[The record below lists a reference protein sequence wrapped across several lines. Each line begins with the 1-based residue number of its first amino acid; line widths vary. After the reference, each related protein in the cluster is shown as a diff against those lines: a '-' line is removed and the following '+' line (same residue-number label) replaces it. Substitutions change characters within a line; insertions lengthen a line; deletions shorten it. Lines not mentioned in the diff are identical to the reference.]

1 MSFRKLTILV
11 LPFLL
16 LACADDSTQQETMPV
31 PAPAPVQ
38 VDLTAQTI
46 PAQGFV
52 INNARILDGMG
63 GSIEN
68 GSIVVQGNRIVS
80 VNEGNTSIAGALEID
95 AEGRTV
101 MPGFIDAHRHIIT
114 GENPAQWL
122 NNDAEAAMQAF
133 LEAGFTTLLSAGDP
147 PEQILELR
155 RMTAENEM
163 TGPRIIAARFTG
175 LAAPG
180 GGGGP
185 EGDPA
190 RFDVARPPMRPTE
203 AAAALPEEAVRG
215 QIQSLYDQGF
225 DAAKNVIIV
234 TPNGPEEEAL
244 GMIVEETNRLGIRT
258 ITHAVTVTDT
268 LAAVRAGVDQL
279 VHTPHIEM
287 LSEEQAQFIADSGI
301 PMTSTLGIFV
311 PFYDDNNEPIFRDYL
326 PFPWD
331 TILSAGQGPVN
342 ARLLWEAGVIYGF
355 GTDTRYE
362 PSLTLNHE
370 LKSLYLV
377 FSEEDI
383 LRIMG
388 QNAAINIAME
398 DELGTLEAG
407 KLADIVLVD
416 GDPRQD
422 IFDLLKVDVVIKN
435 GNFVVDKR

>member
-1 MSFRKLTILV
+1 MLTRISV
-11 LPFLL
+11 LL
-16 LACADDSTQQETMPV
+16 LFPVLLIACSENQMQEETM
-31 PAPAPVQ
+31 AAQEPAPVQ
-38 VDLTAQTI
+38 VDLTNQVI
-46 PAQGFV
+46 PAAGFV
-52 INNARILDGMG
+52 INNARILDGNG
-63 GSIEN
+63 GVIEN
-68 GSIVVQGNRIVS
+68 GSIVVQGNRIVAVNQGSSS
-80 VNEGNTSIAGALEID
+80 VDGALVID
-95 AEGRTV
+95 AQGRSV

-114 GENPAQWL
+114 GEDPAAWL
-122 NNDAEAAMQAF
+122 ADDAEAAMQAF
-133 LEAGFTTLLSAGDP
+133 LEAGFTTLLSAGDAP
-147 PEQILELR
+147 QQILELR
-155 RMTAENEM
+155 RMTAENELA
-163 TGPRIIAARFTG
+163 GPRIIAASFTG
-175 LAAPG
+175 LAAGG

-215 QIQSLYDQGF
+215 QIQRLYDNGF

-234 TPNGPEEEAL
+234 TPGGPEEEAL

-287 LSEEQAQFIADSGI
+287 LTEEQAQFIADSGI

-311 PFYDDNNEPIFRDYL
+311 PFFDDNNEPIFRDYL

-342 ARLLWEAGVIYGF
+342 ARLLWEAGVVYGF

-362 PSLTLNHE
+362 PELTLNHE

-383 LRIMG
+383 LQIMG
-388 QNAAINIAME
+388 RNAAVNIAME

-416 GDPRQD
+416 GNPQED
-422 IFDLLKVDVVIKN
+422 IFDLLNVDVVIKD
-435 GNFVVDKR
+435 GVFVVDKR